1 MRELSTR
8 RENPMSSAVDAADVH
23 ITAHIR
29 RLSAEGS
36 VLYIRIDNPDI
47 ARLRLRHGQAVEIRL
62 GRARVGGIIKTSG
75 GSPWLAPE
83 PGVLS
88 ASITAISRQ
97 AGFEHGMDV
106 TATVKMRSS
115 ERVFPSEAL
124 RSFLDCA
131 TFNRARDVRDVG
143 RDLRTRR
150 EQ

>member
-1 MRELSTR
+1 
-8 RENPMSSAVDAADVH
+8 MSSAVDAADVH
-23 ITAHIR
+23 ITTHIR

-83 PGVLS
+83 PGVS
-88 ASITAISRQ
+88 NASITAILRQ
-97 AGFEHGMDV
+97 AGFDHGMDV
-106 TATVKMRSS
+106 TATVKVRSS